1 MSDEANAIEF
11 QGSAYNR
18 NYDEARGIQ
27 PGYYDKRHKK
37 NDAGKDFVV
46 GGIRLPEPENIRKN
60 ATIFRFSSFSRAATG
75 AAYGPWWISRE
86 TMELLA
92 WPARS
97 EHHLVS
103 MARQHLAV
111 PEDWSM
117 MTGVFTATLKRPLRA
132 FGGIG
137 GLVHQDPPAQKG
149 GARKGMILPGG
160 AELNGTAED
169 RTKKRQLFIPGLSKV
184 KDELDIAAIQTVSH
198 WLAAFNRG
206 EL

>member
-18 NYDEARGIQ
+18 NYDAARGIL
-27 PGYYDKRHKK
+27 PGYYDKAHKT
-37 NDAGKDFVV
+37 DAGKDFVL
-46 GGIRLPEPENIRKN
+46 GGILQPEPEKIRKG

-75 AAYGPWWISRE
+75 AAYGVWWISRE
-86 TMELLA
+86 TAELLA
-92 WPARS
+92 RQALS

-111 PEDWSM
+111 PDDWSM

-132 FGGIG
+132 FGGVG

-149 GARKGMILPGG
+149 GARKGAILPGG
-160 AELNGTAED
+160 TELIGTAKD
-169 RTKKRQLFIPGLSKV
+169 RSMKRQLFIPGLSKV
-184 KDELDIAAIQTVSH
+184 KDALDIAAIQTVSH